1 MPKKWNEAP
10 KYTYEERVQ
19 QAKREAKMKRGQS
32 EYQRLISEE
41 KLLGI
46 VSYRDRK
53 RTASADA
60 AERQGSAS
68 QFNPLKGTSG
78 AAPKI

>member
-10 KYTYEERVQ
+10 KYTYEERVEL
-19 QAKREAKMKRGQS
+19 AKKEAKMKRGQS
-32 EYQRLISEE
+32 EYQRLINEE

-53 RTASADA
+53 RASSSEA
-60 AERQGSAS
+60 AERAP